1 MVLDINVNV
10 NNSKGKSKAGKN
22 PKKAKNQENKPRV
35 KHYMLQNF
43 LRGNCIQNRWLL
55 RRNPPEPQTLG
66 DQWRNFRDDIEIDLR
81 ERFGMSPIP
90 GRHQGF
96 WS

>member
-22 PKKAKNQENKPRV
+22 PKKGQKSGKQNASKQENKPRV

-43 LRGNCIQNRWLL
+43 FEEIVFKIDGFSDEILP
-55 RRNPPEPQTLG
+55 NPELSGTSGETLEM
-66 DQWRNFRDDIEIDLR
+66 I
-81 ERFGMSPIP
+81 
-90 GRHQGF
+90 
-96 WS
+96 

>member
-43 LRGNCIQNRWLL
+43 FEEIVFKIDGFSDEILP
-55 RRNPPEPQTLG
+55 NPELSGTSGETLEM
-66 DQWRNFRDDIEIDLR
+66 I
-81 ERFGMSPIP
+81 
-90 GRHQGF
+90 
-96 WS
+96 